1 LHPQDAGWWIAEYQL
16 FDDPDFL
23 DWIARQNMELI
34 GFRPIRDLYREQSPP
49 EPPVPHEAKLQGRHA
64 QAALVAIFRRA

>member
-1 LHPQDAGWWIAEYQL
+1 MAEYQL

-23 DWIARQNMELI
+23 DWIARQNVELI

-49 EPPVPHEAKLQGRHA
+49 EPRG
-64 QAALVAIFRRA
+64 AA